1 MKKKGLTIGK
11 ARSALYKTAKV
22 LGDVNSLKRGTVGQ
36 RLVSRIVGKFSGRFS
51 AMAIKGLMKF
61 LKR

>member
-11 ARSALYKTAKV
+11 TRSSLYKTAKV

-36 RLVSRIVGKFSGRFS
+36 RIASRVIGKVSGRFS
-51 AMAIKGLMKF
+51 AMATKGIIKFFKG
-61 LKR
+61 